1 MPFFGLGVTGV
12 RVDTRDGLQRERTEL
27 VRRPAP
33 ADVLWDVGKFEEIA
47 PGGTPAQALV
57 T

>member
-1 MPFFGLGVTGV
+1 LGVTGV

-33 ADVLWDVGKFEEIA
+33 ADVLWDVGQFEEIA